1 MRLGSRS
8 LIIPVV
14 LASFGLTA
22 SAVPGS
28 TWPTTAMLSLGSGV
42 AAVSLMALAAV
53 LGARWKAVESLFG
66 GLDRVYETHKWL
78 GVWALVFASVHLVF
92 KAGTPE
98 WQTAAILPL
107 PGAATR
113 LVRQLSF
120 VSLMLIVLLA
130 LNRKIP
136 YRTWRWWHKLSGPLF
151 LIVIAHWASFKSPI
165 VLASPAGAWLAVLSL
180 LGVMGAAYKLV
191 LYPLFSRHARYR
203 LRAVSANGS
212 AVHLQLVPEGRRI
225 AFLAGQFAFVSFEHE
240 GLREPHPFTI
250 ASAGDADGG
259 IAFTVRSL
267 GDYTERLVKEARPG
281 MVAQVYAP
289 FGRFKRVPAGRKE
302 IWIAGGVGVTPFI
315 AWLHDADATGL
326 DGVTFFHFF
335 TPGRQLPEAVDLP
348 GMARARGVELV
359 DIATGP
365 SSAGFR
371 QQFAQRVER
380 AGASGVQI
388 SFCGPQGLLDQVRQ
402 LMRETG
408 VAEDRLQHEL
418 FEFR

>member
-151 LIVIAHWASFKSPI
+151 LIVIAHWASFMSPI

-180 LGVMGAAYKLV
+180 LGVMGVAYKLV

-225 AFLAGQFAFVSFEHE
+225 PFLAGQFAFVSFEHD

-250 ASAGDADGG
+250 ASSPRGDRPWNVLNAP
-259 IAFTVRSL
+259 TSRSS
-267 GDYTERLVKEARPG
+267 TCAA
-281 MVAQVYAP
+281 MQ
-289 FGRFKRVPAGRKE
+289 
-302 IWIAGGVGVTPFI
+302 
-315 AWLHDADATGL
+315 
-326 DGVTFFHFF
+326 
-335 TPGRQLPEAVDLP
+335 
-348 GMARARGVELV
+348 
-359 DIATGP
+359 
-365 SSAGFR
+365 
-371 QQFAQRVER
+371 
-380 AGASGVQI
+380 
-388 SFCGPQGLLDQVRQ
+388 
-402 LMRETG
+402 
-408 VAEDRLQHEL
+408 
-418 FEFR
+418 